1 MYVILKY
8 NFNIKIGLLRL
19 DEEHPVSLDL
29 REETNTQWDF
39 LAFIIYLLE
48 ENFLSTGDILI
59 LDNAKV
65 QFIDYLYYF

>member
-8 NFNIKIGLLRL
+8 NFNIKIGLLQL